1 MNVCVCVCNR
11 TKCRVSARFHK
22 QVTVVQMVSFFF
34 TGGGRRVVL
43 AAARAGARGIGL
55 DINPGLIRAA
65 KARAKTERLDH
76 LVQFQVAP

>member
-1 MNVCVCVCNR
+1 V
-11 TKCRVSARFHK
+11 A
-22 QVTVVQMVSFFF
+22 
-34 TGGGRRVVL
+34 L

-65 KARAKTERLDH
+65 NARAKTEQLDH